1 MTLSLTKS
9 ASSIKQH
16 HCIKGIQLKSHR
28 VYSTD
33 QGRICPLCDQAK
45 DNCRC
50 KAAVTTNKG
59 DGIIRIRRETKG
71 RKSAGVTIIDGL
83 VLEASE
89 LKKLVKKIKQN
100 CSSGG
105 AIKGGRV
112 EIQGEHREAIK
123 ALLEKAGY
131 TVKLSGG

>member
-1 MTLSLTKS
+1 MRSN
-9 ASSIKQH
+9 
-16 HCIKGIQLKSHR
+16 R

-33 QGRICPLCDQAK
+33 QGRICPSCDQAK

-50 KAAVTTNKG
+50 KTAVMPSKS

-71 RKSAGVTIIDGL
+71 RKGAGVTIIDGL
-83 VLEASE
+83 ALEASE
-89 LKKLVKKIKQN
+89 LKKLVKKIKQS

-105 AIKGGRV
+105 AIKEGSV
-112 EIQGEHREAIK
+112 EIQGEHREGIK

>member
-1 MTLSLTKS
+1 
-9 ASSIKQH
+9 
-16 HCIKGIQLKSHR
+16 LKSHR

-33 QGRICPLCDQAK
+33 QGRICPSCDQAK

-50 KAAVTTNKG
+50 KAAVTTDKG

-71 RKSAGVTIIDGL
+71 RKGAGVTIIDGL

-89 LKKLVKKIKQN
+89 LKKLVKKIKQS

-105 AIKGGRV
+105 AIKDSSV
-112 EIQGEHREAIK
+112 EIQGEHREGIK

>member
-1 MTLSLTKS
+1 M
-9 ASSIKQH
+9 SSN
-16 HCIKGIQLKSHR
+16 R

-33 QGRICPLCDQAK
+33 QGRICPSCNQAK

-50 KAAVTTNKG
+50 KAAVTPSKG

-71 RKSAGVTIIDGL
+71 RKGAGVTIIEGL
-83 VLEASE
+83 ALEASE
-89 LKKLVKKIKQN
+89 LKKLVKKIKQH

-105 AIKGGRV
+105 AIKDGSV
-112 EIQGEHREAIK
+112 EIQGEHRDGIK

>member
-1 MTLSLTKS
+1 MKS
-9 ASSIKQH
+9 N
-16 HCIKGIQLKSHR
+16 R

-33 QGRICPLCDQAK
+33 LGRICSSCNQAK
-45 DNCRC
+45 DSCCC
-50 KAAVTTNKG
+50 KAAVMPSTG

-71 RKSAGVTIIDGL
+71 RKGAGVTIIDGL
-83 VLEASE
+83 ALEASE
-89 LKKLVKKIKQN
+89 LKKLVKKIKQS

-105 AIKGGRV
+105 AIKGGSV
-112 EIQGEHREAIK
+112 EIQGEHREGIK

>member
-1 MTLSLTKS
+1 MS
-9 ASSIKQH
+9 
-16 HCIKGIQLKSHR
+16 SHR

-33 QGRICPLCDQAK
+33 QGKICP
-45 DNCRC
+45 RC
-50 KAAVTTNKG
+50 NNPTTNCSCKQQKLSGRDDG

-71 RKSAGVTIIDGL
+71 RKGAGVTIIDGL
-83 VLEASE
+83 TLENDE
-89 LKKLVKKIKQN
+89 LKQLVKKIKQT

-105 AIKGGRV
+105 AIKDGSV
-112 EIQGEHREAIK
+112 EVQGEHREKIK

>member
-1 MTLSLTKS
+1 M
-9 ASSIKQH
+9 SSN
-16 HCIKGIQLKSHR
+16 R

-33 QGRICPLCDQAK
+33 QGRICPSCNQAK
-45 DNCRC
+45 TSCRC
-50 KAAVTTNKG
+50 KAAAVQDKG

-71 RKSAGVTIIDGL
+71 RKGAGVTIIDGL

-89 LKKLVKKIKQN
+89 MKKLVKKIKQN

-105 AIKGGRV
+105 AIKDGSV
-112 EIQGEHREAIK
+112 EIQGEHRESIK
-123 ALLEKAGY
+123 ALLEKSGY

>member
-1 MTLSLTKS
+1 M
-9 ASSIKQH
+9 SSN
-16 HCIKGIQLKSHR
+16 R

-33 QGRICPLCDQAK
+33 QGRICPSCNQAK
-45 DNCRC
+45 TSCRC
-50 KAAVTTNKG
+50 KAAAVQDKG

-71 RKSAGVTIIDGL
+71 RKGAGVTIIDGL

-89 LKKLVKKIKQN
+89 MKKLVKKIKQN

-105 AIKGGRV
+105 AIKGGSV
-112 EIQGEHREAIK
+112 EIQGEHRESIK
-123 ALLEKAGY
+123 ALLEKSGY

>member
-1 MTLSLTKS
+1 M
-9 ASSIKQH
+9 SSN
-16 HCIKGIQLKSHR
+16 R

-33 QGRICPLCDQAK
+33 QGRICPSCNQAK
-45 DNCRC
+45 ASCRC
-50 KAAVTTNKG
+50 KAALTQDKG

-71 RKSAGVTIIDGL
+71 RKGAGVTIIDGL
-83 VLEASE
+83 VLEAGE
-89 LKKLVKKIKQN
+89 MKALVKKIKQS

-105 AIKGGRV
+105 AIKDGSV

-123 ALLEKAGY
+123 VLLEKTGY

>member
-1 MTLSLTKS
+1 M
-9 ASSIKQH
+9 SSN
-16 HCIKGIQLKSHR
+16 R

-33 QGRICPLCDQAK
+33 QGRICPSCNQAK
-45 DNCRC
+45 TSCRC
-50 KAAVTTNKG
+50 KAAAVQDKG

-71 RKSAGVTIIDGL
+71 RKGAGVTIIDGL

-89 LKKLVKKIKQN
+89 MKKLVKKIKQN

-105 AIKGGRV
+105 AIKDGSV
-112 EIQGEHREAIK
+112 EIQGEHRESIK

>member
-1 MTLSLTKS
+1 LSS
-9 ASSIKQH
+9 N
-16 HCIKGIQLKSHR
+16 R

-33 QGRICPLCDQAK
+33 QGRICPSCNQAK
-45 DNCRC
+45 ASCRC
-50 KAAVTTNKG
+50 KAASVQDKG

-71 RKSAGVTIIDGL
+71 RKGAGVTIIDGL
-83 VLEASE
+83 VLEAGE
-89 LKKLVKKIKQN
+89 MKALVKKIKQS

-105 AIKGGRV
+105 AIKDGSV

-123 ALLEKAGY
+123 VLLEKTGY